1 MSKPLERTGRS
12 LNWKSAL
19 ASQECGLILANLV
32 AWLAILLLD
41 PQHNFAS
48 VDSARLLLREGVLL
62 GIYAIGAAIVIVA
75 GGIDLSTGSLI
86 AFSGV
91 ICAMLLR
98 AFGGE
103 RLAAHQPLPFGV
115 IAAAILLTLVV
126 GLLVGLFHTL
136 LIRKLDLPPFIS
148 TLGTL
153 AGLRSLAKVLSN
165 DEKISANNDT
175 FRALYT
181 VWWVPALIFLLV

>member
-1 MSKPLERTGRS
+1 MTKSLEGTSSASRWRS
-12 LNWKSAL
+12 AF
-19 ASQECGLILANLV
+19 ASQEFGLILANLT

-75 GGIDLSTGSLI
+75 GGIDLSTGSVI

-91 ICAMLLR
+91 ICALLLR

-103 RLAAHQPLPFGV
+103 IV
-115 IAAAILLTLVV
+115 DI
-126 GLLVGLFHTL
+126 
-136 LIRKLDLPPFIS
+136 K
-148 TLGTL
+148 
-153 AGLRSLAKVLSN
+153 
-165 DEKISANNDT
+165 
-175 FRALYT
+175 
-181 VWWVPALIFLLV
+181 

>member
-1 MSKPLERTGRS
+1 M
-12 LNWKSAL
+12 L
-19 ASQECGLILANLV
+19 ASQEFGLILANLT

-75 GGIDLSTGSLI
+75 GGIDLSTGSVI

-103 RLAAHQPLPFGV
+103 SLAAHQPLPSWV
-115 IAAAILLTLVV
+115 IASWP
-126 GLLVGLFHTL
+126 
-136 LIRKLDLPPFIS
+136 KLASP
-148 TLGTL
+148 
-153 AGLRSLAKVLSN
+153 LRSALPRA
-165 DEKISANNDT
+165 SAA
-175 FRALYT
+175 RSPSA
-181 VWWVPALIFLLV
+181 AAA